1 MSEVSKYREDL
12 PAVSISRLR
21 ALDIVTAETTQ
32 FRVWLGHVEQNVS
45 VHLRKFRGGGSWS
58 WFGCPTCGKWVRT
71 LRLHLDDI
79 VCPGCCK
86 RRGIRPRADPM
97 SVRQRAEH
105 RIPKLRAML
114 ETTTSLRLKPVLRGT
129 MERRSHY
136 EAALRKAEFRLAQSG
151 ITGSRAKAERVED
164 PCDEADFKPPR
175 RPWPRLKS
183 NR

>member
-1 MSEVSKYREDL
+1 VGEVFRYRVYREDL

-21 ALDIVTAETTQ
+21 ALDIITAETPTYLV
-32 FRVWLGHVEQNVS
+32 RLGHVEQLVS
-45 VHLRKFRGGGSWS
+45 VHLRKFCGGGSWS

-86 RRGIRPRADPM
+86 RRGIRPRADPL
-97 SVRQRAEH
+97 SVRKRAEL

-114 ETTTSLRLKPVLRGT
+114 ETTTSLRLKPVLRGK
-129 MERRSHY
+129 MERRKRP
-136 EAALRKAEFRLAQSG
+136 EAALARCEFVVSKN
-151 ITGSRAKAERVED
+151 SRRYRDVVTPEIEPEPIAK
-164 PCDEADFKPPR
+164 PKI
-175 RPWPRLKS
+175 K